1 MTTAAVAD
9 AAPAFSRPKRPR
21 LRART
26 MVIALAVIAG
36 TVYAARESGWEWS
49 SFISVWSNPLWER
62 FWPIDWEFVFSR
74 QNVLDPL
81 LETFQIA
88 VVATVIGCGLALPIS
103 FMMSPLT
110 TPNRPVFYVVRSVMN
125 VLRAIPDLLLAVIL
139 VAAVSVGAFGG
150 AIALTVF
157 SLAVLVKLFSES
169 IDSADPRPLEAAVAA
184 GGKHT
189 AAVRMGIL
197 PEVFPAYVAYSA
209 YVFELNVRASVVIGL
224 VGGGGIGRVI
234 EAQRQFF
241 RYDRILGILIIIFL
255 IVAIIEQIS
264 DFIRRRIL

>member
-1 MTTAAVAD
+1 MTASVASESTPAAARPVKPRVQLRAVAI
-9 AAPAFSRPKRPR
+9 AVVTIAF
-21 LRART
+21 T
-26 MVIALAVIAG
+26 W
-36 TVYAARESGWEWS
+36 YAAGQSGWSWG
-49 SFISVWSNPLWER
+49 SFVDVWSNPIWER
-62 FWPIDWEFVFSR
+62 FWPIDWDFVLDR
-74 QNVLDPL
+74 RNVLDPL
-81 LETFQIA
+81 IETFQIA
-88 VVATVIGCGLALPIS
+88 VVSTVIGCVLALPIS

-110 TPNRPVFYVVRSVMN
+110 TPNRPVFYVVRGVMN
-125 VLRAIPDLLLAVIL
+125 VIRAVPDLLLAVVL
-139 VAAVSVGAFGG
+139 VAAVSIGAFGG

-169 IDSADPRPLEAAVAA
+169 IDNADPRPLEAATAA
-184 GGKHT
+184 GGTHT
-189 AAVRMGIL
+189 ASVRMGVL

-241 RYDRILGILIIIFL
+241 RYDRVLGILIIIFV

-264 DFIRRRIL
+264 DFIRRRVL